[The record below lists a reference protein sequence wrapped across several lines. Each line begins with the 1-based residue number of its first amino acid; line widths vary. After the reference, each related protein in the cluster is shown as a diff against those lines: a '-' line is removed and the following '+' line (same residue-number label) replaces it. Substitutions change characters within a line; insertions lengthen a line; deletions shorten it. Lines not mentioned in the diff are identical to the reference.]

1 MKKYFFILLPFYL
14 LSCSSDSDSSDD
26 VTNNDDN
33 TIISV
38 DGSVDISTVV
48 QNVFDT
54 DNGVTVNVE
63 GETITINSTGLP
75 DHKTPYWDIEGMA
88 HELYEPFPSY
98 IIDDTDAYDDDAEEL
113 SRLISTDEEGN
124 TIITYQNNMNMDMV
138 AFDYSME
145 IPTNPTEAENKEETD
160 LGLIGMALNGV
171 PIYNDSEGRAV
182 LGVVAMSTFDSA
194 GAHPGPNSDYHYHT
208 AAQLSIYAEDNGSTY
223 PTVNDSNL
231 IGFLRDG
238 FPIYGRQEADGS
250 FPDDLDENGGHTAT
264 TADFSEAIYHYHC
277 SSENYLNTGWY
288 IMKAGAYHGTPGP
301 SSGN

>member
-1 MKKYFFILLPFYL
+1 MMKKFFLLLLPFYL
-14 LSCSSDSDSSDD
+14 INCSDSDSTDD
-26 VTNNDDN
+26 ETTVEEGDAVN
-33 TIISV
+33 ISA
-38 DGSVDISTVV
+38 VV
-48 QNVFDT
+48 QSVFDA

-75 DHKTPYWDIEGMA
+75 DHKTPYWDIENQADEM
-88 HELYEPFPSY
+88 YEPFPTY
-98 IIDDTDAYDDDAEEL
+98 IIDNTDAYDDDAEEL

-124 TIITYQNNMNMDMV
+124 TTITYQNNMNTEMI

-160 LGLIGMALNGV
+160 LGLIGLALNGV
-171 PIYNDSEGRAV
+171 PIYNDSEGRSV

-208 AAQLSIYAEDNGSTY
+208 AAQLGINADDDGSTY
-223 PTVNDSNL
+223 PTVNDSKL

-250 FPDDLDENGGHTAT
+250 FPDDLDENGGHIAATAEFT
-264 TADFSEAIYHYHC
+264 DAIYHYHC

-288 IMKAGAYHGTPGP
+288 IMKAGAYHGTPGR